1 VLLNKGVEGA
11 AASASFLA
19 GLDMDCDVRPGKFE
33 PDVRFKVI
41 GEIMGLFHR
50 DIAGHVDAHETKGTT
65 ADKFSLMMRNAVD
78 NLRNLP
84 IPAPIM
90 LPPERPSGNTGKFAP
105 ILKSD

>member
-1 VLLNKGVEGA
+1 
-11 AASASFLA
+11 
-19 GLDMDCDVRPGKFE
+19 MDCDVRPGKFE

>member
-1 VLLNKGVEGA
+1 VQKEA

-50 DIAGHVDAHETKGTT
+50 DIVAYTDAHETKGVT
-65 ADKFSLMMRNAVD
+65 AENF
-78 NLRNLP
+78 
-84 IPAPIM
+84 
-90 LPPERPSGNTGKFAP
+90 
-105 ILKSD
+105 